1 MHELARA
8 YPTCVWGSP
17 SSHLPFPL
25 STSEARTHKSL
36 LQPHL
41 IAHAQTSM
49 AGATVLKTALLEHAG
64 LRVVHVEYQE
74 WDKLMLLSA
83 PTRVDWLRVRIGLV
97 QE

>member
-1 MHELARA
+1 
-8 YPTCVWGSP
+8 
-17 SSHLPFPL
+17 
-25 STSEARTHKSL
+25 
-36 LQPHL
+36 
-41 IAHAQTSM
+41 M